1 MRGRG
6 SERERASL
14 SVSRDEQNSMTRRT
28 FADHSPRASCSC
40 RLSSLVR
47 LLSSLSL
54 LLRCRCADAGQ
65 STVNG
70 KRIIGWLC
78 HSNYCCCCFCSSLL
92 LLLLIFVT
100 DNICQN
106 YIACASFSIRR
117 APLGAGVKALNCH
130 SHTHTQRGEAVKHT
144 HTHMDTCAH

>member
-1 MRGRG
+1 
-6 SERERASL
+6 
-14 SVSRDEQNSMTRRT
+14 MTRRT

-47 LLSSLSL
+47 LLSSLSLSL

-130 SHTHTQRGEAVKHT
+130 SHTHTPRGAKQLSTHT
-144 HTHMDTCAH
+144 HTWTHAHIDILTPVGRAGPVGSSG

>member
-1 MRGRG
+1 M
-6 SERERASL
+6 SSESASLEERECKWR
-14 SVSRDEQNSMTRRT
+14 RDEAHVCRS
-28 FADHSPRASCSC
+28 HSRRASCSC
-40 RLSSLVR
+40 RLSSLFGCCR
-47 LLSSLSL
+47 LSL

-78 HSNYCCCCFCSSLL
+78 QSNYCCCSLLLLSLL
-92 LLLLIFVT
+92 LLLLFVT

-106 YIACASFSIRR
+106 YIACATFSVRR

-130 SHTHTQRGEAVKHT
+130 SHTDTHTQRGESVKRTHAHT
-144 HTHMDTCAH
+144 HGHMRTLIF

>member
-1 MRGRG
+1 
-6 SERERASL
+6 
-14 SVSRDEQNSMTRRT
+14 MTRRT
-28 FADHSPRASCSC
+28 FTDHSRRASCSC
-40 RLSSLVR
+40 RLSTLVR

-78 HSNYCCCCFCSSLL
+78 QSNYCCCCFCSFLLL

-130 SHTHTQRGEAVKHT
+130 SHTHTPRGAKQLST
-144 HTHMDTCAH
+144 HTWTHAHIDILTPVGRAGPVGSSG